1 MAALDEIAAVI
12 SHATGEPLLP
22 SALHN
27 AGGGCINQA
36 FILASGAR
44 RYFIKTNRAAVAWM
58 FEAEAEG
65 LDEILK
71 SRSLRAPRPVCHGT
85 AGDTAYLVLEYLD
98 LGGHGDP
105 AEMGRQ
111 LAAMH
116 RCTTGQF
123 GWKRNN
129 TIGSTPQSNPW
140 TQDWVEFLGKH
151 RLGFQLELAAKN
163 GLGNKLQKPGE
174 ALLAHLEVF
183 FQDYQPAPSL
193 LHGDLWGGNAAFT
206 RSGEP
211 VIFDPAV
218 YYGDREADLAM
229 TELFGGFD
237 ASFYS
242 AYREAWPLDAGYS
255 TRKTLYNLYHI
266 LNHANLFGGGYVNQ
280 ADVMIRRLLAEI
292 R

>member
-1 MAALDEIAAVI
+1 MAALDEIAAAI
-12 SHATGEPLLP
+12 SHATGEVFQPE
-22 SALHN
+22 AQHN

-44 RYFIKTNRAAVAWM
+44 RYFIKTNRATLAWM

-71 SRSLRAPRPVCHGT
+71 SRSLRAPRPICHGT
-85 AGDTAYLVLEYLD
+85 TGSIAYLVLEFLD
-98 LGGHGDP
+98 LGRHGDP
-105 AEMGRQ
+105 AEMGHQ

-116 RCTTGQF
+116 RNTAGQF
-123 GWKRNN
+123 GWKLDN
-129 TIGSTPQSNPW
+129 TIGSTPQPNPW

-151 RLGFQLELAAKN
+151 RLGFQLELVAKN

-174 ALLAHLEVF
+174 VLLACLGVF
-183 FQDYQPAPSL
+183 FQDYQPVPSL
-193 LHGDLWGGNAAFT
+193 LHGDLWGGNAAFS

-211 VIFDPAV
+211 VVFDPAV

-229 TELFGGFD
+229 TELFGGFN

-242 AYREAWPLDAGYS
+242 AYRETWPLDAGYS

-266 LNHANLFGGGYVNQ
+266 LNHANIFGGGYIAQ
-280 ADVMIRRLLAEI
+280 AENIIHRLLAEAG
-292 R
+292 